1 LNMTSEELTNRIDLM
16 RDLEGSL
23 SVQERLNELTE
34 EQIALEMQ
42 LEDTIKLRQEW
53 DQSLKDGTVT
63 STEYNTAMNELNDNE
78 NELKDT
84 LADVTEQH
92 KETEAQVKQTMDSI
106 VEAVKNGTAEQ
117 MISLDMFSEKQQE
130 VINSLNEKWSEYE
143 EHTTNMFD
151 TLSDEIEITAS
162 EMASNLE
169 ENQRIVSEWADN
181 IAILAERGVD
191 DGLLEKLREAG
202 PESAGHV
209 NALVNA
215 SDEELSHLNEVFSE
229 GGEVATDALAKAIGI
244 EESGIMEAVGH
255 LVSGTES
262 TLRDEIES
270 AGFDDIGENVAKG
283 LAEGTK
289 SGTPEAEKAASDM
302 AKKTTDMTKKV
313 FGIHSPSV
321 VFKGIGGDLTVG
333 LVLDIKGVMV

>member
-1 LNMTSEELTNRIDLM
+1 
-16 RDLEGSL
+16 
-23 SVQERLNELTE
+23 
-34 EQIALEMQ
+34 
-42 LEDTIKLRQEW
+42 
-53 DQSLKDGTVT
+53 
-63 STEYNTAMNELNDNE
+63 
-78 NELKDT
+78 
-84 LADVTEQH
+84 
-92 KETEAQVKQTMDSI
+92 
-106 VEAVKNGTAEQ
+106 
-117 MISLDMFSEKQQE
+117 
-130 VINSLNEKWSEYE
+130 
-143 EHTTNMFD
+143 
-151 TLSDEIEITAS
+151 TAS

-229 GGEVATDALAKAIGI
+229 GGDVATDALAKSLGI

-255 LVSGTES
+255 LVSDTGS

-289 SGTPEAEKAASDM
+289 SGTPEAEQAASDM

-313 FGIHSPSV
+313 FGI
-321 VFKGIGGDLTVG
+321 
-333 LVLDIKGVMV
+333 